1 MTHSSWNLFSF
12 PSGHHPG
19 PSSPF
24 SSKFF
29 CSNLV
34 KKKHRYS
41 VSPWKQRLNFF
52 FFNFRLVMVVSNW
65 LKEESKNR
73 LVKHQTLMDDASEQ
87 RSHQSEIRLQELG
100 IFQRRRF
107 IVLIISI

>member
-1 MTHSSWNLFSF
+1 M
-12 PSGHHPG
+12 
-19 PSSPF
+19 
-24 SSKFF
+24 
-29 CSNLV
+29 
-34 KKKHRYS
+34 
-41 VSPWKQRLNFF
+41 SPWKQRLNFLF
-52 FFNFRLVMVVSNW
+52 FYFRLVMVVSNW